1 MPSLRD
7 WGWVVVRRAGRPHTQ
22 RQDPRVQAGAVPT
35 FRKIRERWGTLYFL
49 ASTSCIGPF
58 VGEHTPLDDK
68 SRLSARAVPT
78 GLGSNLPCL
87 PRTYV
92 RGYHMPSLRD
102 LVPFPSP
109 AYPRNVRGYYM
120 PSLRD
125 WVPLPSPAYPGL
137 TSGAAFM
144 PPLRGWWHLRC
155 FLPGFARWTAEGGC
169 PYMSLYELRLVSG
182 WDAGVFLEP
191 L

>member
-1 MPSLRD
+1 MPTPHL
-7 WGWVVVRRAGRPHTQ
+7 RAGLSH
-22 RQDPRVQAGAVPT
+22 AVP
-35 FRKIRERWGTLYFL
+35 
-49 ASTSCIGPF
+49 S
-58 VGEHTPLDDK
+58 
-68 SRLSARAVPT
+68 
-78 GLGSNLPCL
+78 GLGSSPLSCL
-87 PRTYV
+87 PPDLRAGLMYAVPVGTGFQPSMLTPHL
-92 RGYHMPSLRD
+92 RAGLSHMPSLRD
-102 LVPFPSP
+102 LVPFPF
-109 AYPRNVRGYYM
+109 
-120 PSLRD
+120 
-125 WVPLPSPAYPGL
+125 PAYPGL